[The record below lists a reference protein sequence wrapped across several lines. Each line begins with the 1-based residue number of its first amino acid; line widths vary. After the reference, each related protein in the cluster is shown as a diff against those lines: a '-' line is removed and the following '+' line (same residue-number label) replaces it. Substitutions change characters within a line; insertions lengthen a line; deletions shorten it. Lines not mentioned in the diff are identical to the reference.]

1 MSSKAAKKGE
11 KAEYV
16 IKAPPYFAERTLGIT
31 SSDDPKKLLNRTVK
45 TSLYTLTDDP
55 TKQYILVKFQIVN
68 VDGNVA
74 ETIFYGHEYDREFLR
89 SLVRR
94 GTSKIDGY
102 YNVETRDGY
111 RLRVQCTVFTHNRV
125 RSGKK
130 TSIRHIMR
138 EVVEASAKKLE
149 LGQFAQEIVLGK
161 TASDIYNA
169 VKKILLPRHVGV
181 VKTKVLAKPQLSAA
195 DKGLAAG
202 QPQS

>member
-16 IKAPPYFAERTLGIT
+16 IKAPPYFAERTIGVT
-31 SSDDPKKLLNRTVK
+31 MSDDPAKLLNRTVK

-68 VDGNVA
+68 VDGKIA

-138 EVVEASAKKLE
+138 EVVEASARKLE
-149 LGQFAQEIVLGK
+149 LGQFAQEVVLGK

-181 VKTKVLAKPQLSAA
+181 VKSKVLAKPQLTVA
-195 DKGLAAG
+195 KEGLAAQ